1 MCKIRTLICIL
12 VFVHQVVTLVVEAS
26 LPPRFSVQA
35 LGFTSHADASFNGV
49 ERDGGGGGFIN
60 GKHLIVFS
68 DTATM
73 KNKRM
78 IGFSSNS
85 VAFVGQLLL
94 TR

>member
-12 VFVHQVVTLVVEAS
+12 ATVPQVVALNVQAS
-26 LPPRFSVQA
+26 LPPLFSVHA
-35 LGFTSHADASFNGV
+35 LGFTSHADASFRGV
-49 ERDGGGGGFIN
+49 ERDGGGGGSIN

-73 KNKRM
+73 ENRRI

-85 VAFVGQLLL
+85 VVFVGQ
-94 TR
+94 TIFSR

>member
-12 VFVHQVVTLVVEAS
+12 AFVHQVVALVVEAS
-26 LPPRFSVQA
+26 LPPRFLVHA

-49 ERDGGGGGFIN
+49 ERDGGGGGSIN

-73 KNKRM
+73 NNKRM
-78 IGFSSNS
+78 IGFSTNS
-85 VAFVGQLLL
+85 VAFVGQPLL

>member
-12 VFVHQVVTLVVEAS
+12 ATVHQVIALVVQAS
-26 LPPRFSVQA
+26 LPPLFSVHA
-35 LGFTSHADASFNGV
+35 LGFNSHTDASFTGV
-49 ERDGGGGGFIN
+49 ERDGGGGGSIN

-73 KNKRM
+73 KNRRM

-85 VAFVGQLLL
+85 VVYVGQTLFS
-94 TR
+94 R

>member
-1 MCKIRTLICIL
+1 MCKIGTLIYIL
-12 VFVHQVVTLVVEAS
+12 AIVHQVVAPVVAAS
-26 LPPRFSVQA
+26 LPPVFSVHA

-49 ERDGGGGGFIN
+49 ERDGGGGGSIN

-85 VAFVGQLLL
+85 VVFVRQPIL